1 MSKIGLALSKMIYL
15 ANNDVH
21 GYDQAYRWGER
32 GDYDCSSAVITALEE
47 AGIPAKT
54 NGATYT
60 GNMKRVLI
68 ALGFKDVT
76 SSCHLS
82 TGNGLVVGDILL
94 NEKHHVAMYAGN
106 GMEVEASINE
116 KGGVTG
122 GEPGDQT
129 GREFLV
135 RSYRNYPWDC
145 VLRYEEYG
153 LGSPCF
159 VKRENTLDIGFNFNM
174 PNNEGRFKWLLYDIA
189 KGTWETLVEWTDSN
203 WISLK
208 KNKSH
213 AGYLV
218 QCQLYDCD
226 MKQANHIDT
235 KTIGCDCGTLT
246 VINGTYAN
254 WIDGN
259 ILLGC
264 TSNNK
269 DAIITMKVYSV
280 EEETWFTQF
289 TGNWATLKPTRGNHY
304 IVQFEATDKD
314 GQLLDYKAIGV

>member
-1 MSKIGLALSKMIYL
+1 MSKIGLALSKMVYL
-15 ANNDVH
+15 ANNNAH
-21 GYDQAYRWGER
+21 GYDQIYRWGER
-32 GDYDCSSAVITALEE
+32 GDYDCSSAIISVLEE
-47 AGIPAKT
+47 SGIPAKT

-60 GNMKRVLI
+60 GNMKSVLLDI
-68 ALGFKDVT
+68 GFKDVT

-82 TGNGLVVGDILL
+82 TGTGLLPGDILL
-94 NEKHHVAMYAGN
+94 NEVHHVAMYAGN

-116 KGGVTG
+116 KGTATG
-122 GEPGDQT
+122 GVPGDQT

-135 RSYRNYPWDC
+135 RAYRNYPWDC

-153 LGSPCF
+153 LGTPCF
-159 VKRENTLDIGFNFNM
+159 IKRENTLDIGFNFNM
-174 PNNEGRFKWLLYDIA
+174 PSNEGRFKWLLYDIA

-208 KNKSH
+208 KNKSP

-218 QCQLYDCD
+218 Q
-226 MKQANHIDT
+226 
-235 KTIGCDCGTLT
+235 CGTLT

-254 WIDGN
+254 WVDGN

-264 TSNNK
+264 TSNNT
-269 DAIITMKVYSV
+269 DATISMKIYSV

-289 TGNWATLKPTRGNHY
+289 TGNWATLKPTRGERY
-304 IVQFEATDKD
+304 IIQFEATDKD
-314 GQLLDYKAIGV
+314 GQLLDYKVIGV